1 MDEHEIDCLRKAGA
15 ISKDARELGASL
27 VKEGGRLVDVAEEV
41 ESLIIR
47 RGARPAFPVNIGIN
61 DVAAHYTPSTGDKA
75 VFSAGDVVKVD
86 VGAHVDGYVG
96 DTAITV
102 EVGTKNWR
110 PLLEASEKAL
120 RMALDMVGDGVAV
133 SSLGAAIERAIRDV
147 GLKPVTNLT
156 GHGMRRYSLHAG
168 LTIPN
173 INDGS
178 TAKIK
183 KDMVVA
189 IEPFATNG
197 AGQVYNEKPGNI
209 FRVVKERPM
218 RDKKAEEFFKTIASN
233 FGSLPFCERWCTSL
247 NPEAPVLLRT
257 LVRHGL
263 ISSYSILREVKGG
276 MVSQAEHT
284 VVIDGERR
292 EITTL

>member
-1 MDEHEIDCLRKAGA
+1 MDEHELACLRKAGA
-15 ISKDARELGASL
+15 ISKEARELGASL
-27 VKEGGRLVDVAEEV
+27 VKEGGPLVDVAEEI
-41 ESLIIR
+41 EALIIR
-47 RGARPAFPVNIGIN
+47 RGAKPAFPVNIGVN
-61 DVAAHYTPSTGDKA
+61 DIAAHYTPSTGDRLT
-75 VFSAGDVVKVD
+75 FSAGDLVKVD

-96 DTAITV
+96 DTAVTI

-120 RMALDMVGDGVAV
+120 RMALDMVGDDVPV
-133 SSLGAAIERAIRDV
+133 SSLGATIERAIKEE
-147 GLKPVTNLT
+147 GFKPVSNLT
-156 GHGMRRYSLHAG
+156 GHGMKRYSLHAG

-178 TAKIK
+178 MARVKR
-183 KDMVVA
+183 DMVVA

-197 AGQVYNEKPGNI
+197 AGQVYNERPGNI
-209 FRVVKERPM
+209 YRVVRERPL
-218 RDKKAEEFFKTIASN
+218 RDKRAEELFKLIATN
-233 FGSLPFCERWCTSL
+233 FGALPFCERWCTRL
-247 NPEAPVLLRT
+247 TPEAPGLLRT

-263 ISSYSILREVKGG
+263 ISSYAVLKEVKGG

-284 VVIDGERR
+284 VLINGDTR

>member
-15 ISKDARELGASL
+15 ISKEARELGASL

-41 ESLIIR
+41 EALIIR

-102 EVGTKNWR
+102 EVGTKNWKA
-110 PLLEASEKAL
+110 LLEASEKAL
-120 RMALDMVGDGVAV
+120 RMALDMIGDGVAV
-133 SSLGAAIERAIRDV
+133 SSLGATIERAIRDA

-178 TAKIK
+178 TARVK

-209 FRVVKERPM
+209 YRVIKERPM
-218 RDKKAEEFFKTIASN
+218 RDKKAEELFKVIASN

-263 ISSYSILREVKGG
+263 ISSYSILREVKNG

-284 VVIDGERR
+284 VVIDGDKR

>member
-1 MDEHEIDCLRKAGA
+1 MDEHELNCLRKAGA
-15 ISKDARELGASL
+15 TSKEARELGASL
-27 VKEGGRLVDVAEEV
+27 VREGGRLVDVAEEV
-41 ESLIIR
+41 EALIIK

-61 DVAAHYTPSTGDKA
+61 DVAAHFTPSTGDKA

-102 EVGTKNWR
+102 EVSTKNWR

-120 RMALDMVGDGVAV
+120 RMALDMVGDGVPV
-133 SSLGAAIERAIRDV
+133 SSLGAAIERGIKDA
-147 GLKPVTNLT
+147 GFKPVTNLT

-178 TAKIK
+178 TARVKN
-183 KDMVVA
+183 DMVVA

-197 AGQVYNEKPGNI
+197 AGQVYNERPGNI
-209 FRVVKERPM
+209 FRLVKERPM
-218 RDKKAEEFFKTIASN
+218 RDKKAEELFRLIAAN
-233 FGSLPFCERWCTSL
+233 FGPLPFCERWCTAL
-247 NPEAPVLLRT
+247 MPEAPGLLRT

-263 ISSYSILREVKGG
+263 ISSYAVLKEVKGG

-284 VVIDGERR
+284 VVIDGDKR

>member
-1 MDEHEIDCLRKAGA
+1 MDEHELACLRKAGA
-15 ISKDARELGASL
+15 ISKEARELGASL
-27 VKEGGRLVDVAEEV
+27 VKEGGRLLDVAEEV
-41 ESLIIR
+41 EALIIR
-47 RGARPAFPVNIGIN
+47 KGARPAFPVNIGIN

-102 EVGTKNWR
+102 EVGTKNWE

-120 RMALDMVGDGVAV
+120 RMALDMVGDGVPV
-133 SSLGAAIERAIRDV
+133 SSLGRTIETAIKDAGFR
-147 GLKPVTNLT
+147 PVTNLT
-156 GHGMRRYSLHAG
+156 GHGMKRYSLHAG

-178 TAKIK
+178 TAKVK
-183 KDMVVA
+183 SDMVVA

-197 AGQVYNEKPGNI
+197 GGQVYNERAGNI
-209 FRVVKERPM
+209 FRVLKERPL
-218 RDKKAEEFFKTIASN
+218 RDKDAAELFKLISSN

-247 NPEAPVLLRT
+247 MPGAPGLLRT

-263 ISSYSILREVKGG
+263 ISSYAVLREVKVG

-284 VVIDGERR
+284 ILINGDRR

>member
-1 MDEHEIDCLRKAGA
+1 MDEHELNCLRKAGA
-15 ISKDARELGASL
+15 ISKEARELGASL
-27 VKEGGRLVDVAEEV
+27 VKEGARMVDVAEEV
-41 ESLIIR
+41 EALIIR
-47 RGARPAFPVNIGIN
+47 RGARPAFPVNIGVN
-61 DVAAHYTPSTGDKA
+61 DVAAHYTPSTDDA
-75 VFSAGDVVKVD
+75 SIFCAGDVVKVD

-102 EVGTKNWR
+102 EVGTKNWK

-120 RMALDMVGDGVAV
+120 RMALDMVGDGVPV
-133 SSLGAAIERAIRDV
+133 SSLGATIERAIKEV
-147 GLKPVTNLT
+147 GLKPVSNLT
-156 GHGMRRYSLHAG
+156 GHGMKRYSLHAG

-173 INDGS
+173 IDDGS
-178 TAKIK
+178 MAKVK

-197 AGQVYNEKPGNI
+197 EGKVYNEKPGNI
-209 FRVVKERPM
+209 YRVVKERPM
-218 RDKKAEEFFKTIASN
+218 RDRKAEEFFKVISTN
-233 FGSLPFCERWCTSL
+233 FGPLPFCERWCTSL
-247 NPEAPVLLRT
+247 NHEAPSLLRT

-263 ISSYSILREVKGG
+263 ISSYSILKEVKGG

-284 VVIDGERR
+284 VVIEGDRR

>member
-1 MDEHEIDCLRKAGA
+1 MDEHELTCLRKAGA
-15 ISKDARELGASL
+15 ISKEARELGASL
-27 VKEGGRLVDVAEEV
+27 VKEGGKLVDVAEEV
-41 ESLIIR
+41 EALIIR
-47 RGARPAFPVNIGIN
+47 KGARPAFPVNIGIN
-61 DVAAHYTPSTGDKA
+61 DIAAHYTPSTGDRSI
-75 VFSAGDVVKVD
+75 FTAGDVVKVD

-102 EVGTKNWR
+102 EVGTKNWK

-120 RMALDMVGDGVAV
+120 RMALDMVGDGVPV
-133 SSLGAAIERAIRDV
+133 SSLGGAIEHAIKEA
-147 GLKPVTNLT
+147 GFKPVTNLT

-178 TAKIK
+178 MARIK
-183 KDMVVA
+183 SDMVVA

-197 AGQVYNEKPGNI
+197 AGQVCNERAGNI
-209 FRVVKERPM
+209 YRVIKERPL
-218 RDKKAEEFFKTIASN
+218 RDKKAEELFKLVSTN
-233 FGSLPFCERWCTSL
+233 FGSLPFCERWCTAL
-247 NPEAPVLLRT
+247 MPNAPGLLHT

-263 ISSYSILREVKGG
+263 VSSYSVLKEVKYG

-284 VVIDGERR
+284 VLINGERR

>member
-41 ESLIIR
+41 EALIIR

-110 PLLEASEKAL
+110 ELLEASEKAL
-120 RMALDMVGDGVAV
+120 RMALDMIGDGVAV
-133 SSLGAAIERAIRDV
+133 SSLGATIERAIKDA

-178 TAKIK
+178 TARVK

-209 FRVVKERPM
+209 YRVIKERPI
-218 RDKKAEEFFKTIASN
+218 RDKKAEELFKTIASN

-247 NPEAPVLLRT
+247 NPEAPILLRT

-263 ISSYSILREVKGG
+263 ISSYSILKEVKGG